1 MLSPVLRRPRDARCA
16 PQRTKALLVLAIV
29 SRPSLSHPRAAALWP
44 RMRNLK
50 VRAPG
55 LYGACRDMQG
65 QPRICQPPNP
75 SRSRS
80 SRSSRATL
88 GGGGGGGSAVL
99 HPPPPSPQAVQGRG
113 GHRCPWVVSRH
124 PDWSRSCLTFHTP
137 WASPDHRPSLCLG
150 VPRAASS
157 GRTEA
162 GANVSST
169 GLSACAT
176 MCHVCHRVYISC
188 VSMGGKEAVRV
199 ARSDPGTTDSA
210 SSAVTGSW
218 ARPTPVLGRNREAG
232 SRPGHS
238 PGKGLSP
245 VTWPR
250 PFACPE

>member
-1 MLSPVLRRPRDARCA
+1 MCPPKDQGPPGAGHRVPALAQSPAGSCPVAPHEEPEGPGPRPVWGLQGHAGTTQDLPAPKPFTQQVQPVLQGD
-16 PQRTKALLVLAIV
+16 
-29 SRPSLSHPRAAALWP
+29 SRWRW
-44 RMRNLK
+44 
-50 VRAPG
+50 
-55 LYGACRDMQG
+55 
-65 QPRICQPPNP
+65 
-75 SRSRS
+75 
-80 SRSSRATL
+80 
-88 GGGGGGGSAVL
+88 GGGSAVL

-137 WASPDHRPSLCLG
+137 WASPDHRPSLRLG